1 LASNKVNIEKNE
13 QTSLVEVM
21 FSDYVL
27 DRYNVGL
34 TEINLKFKEL
44 PNILKDIKKFNL
56 KEYKFNLGLY
66 YTFIVLENENMM
78 VAMDIHENRES
89 ILASLFFNNYEI
101 GQELFN
107 ALKKYED
114 LDSELFVSIE
124 DYYLSN
130 NGAIKSSMSTKTK
143 KDFQGTKSFY
153 YPYLKTDELFKQ
165 YELSD
170 SNILVLCGK
179 PGIGKTRLTNFYMK
193 YLLDN
198 LEKGSFKK
206 QPSEENKID
215 AILNGLGDDEDI
227 SIYNDEG
234 IDVCYVKNEDVLSM
248 DEFWVTLKTSFFDL
262 VILDDLDYALLPR
275 TQEVSSGEDV
285 KKNKFLSQFLSF
297 TDGIFEE
304 GNRTKFIIT
313 TNREVKDIDSAVL
326 RKGRTFDI
334 LELRDLKKH
343 EAREIWKKEGLDD
356 DLFLE
361 KFSDENG
368 NILQSDLGSEVEITK
383 KSIEKN
389 ISLEPYIK
397 EEGISLYNKIKNPKK
412 IGL

>member
-215 AILNGLGDDEDI
+215 AILNGLGEDEDI

>member
-1 LASNKVNIEKNE
+1 MASNKVNIEKNE